1 MCVGEEKRGRARMR
15 GEERKGR
22 GEGDERKE
30 GMKGVRE

>member
-15 GEERKGR
+15 GEERK
-22 GEGDERKE
+22 E